1 MQVALVVAGW
11 LRRLADEKIMPR
23 TFVNDNETL
32 YRRVPYGKNLYV
44 VQSDSSIRFSSQAF
58 SDPRYRP
65 SVDRAELCHHNP
77 THTQLK
83 PSDGVIS
90 LVTHD
95 VRSIEGI
102 VQNDQNGNALQSFDV
117 DVEHV
122 PVVNDPV
129 LPDNDAHA
137 EIYTIPVCPN
147 KNIFRK
153 LSEKLALLASKR
165 QWEIEPCDPQ
175 EFS

>member
-1 MQVALVVAGW
+1 MQVALVVARW
-11 LRRLADEKIMPR
+11 LRRLADEKIMPK

-32 YRRVPYGKNLYV
+32 YRRVPYGRNLYV
-44 VQSDSSIRFSSQAF
+44 VQPDSSIRFSSQAF

-90 LVTHD
+90 LVTHN

-102 VQNDQNGNALQSFDV
+102 VQNDQNGNALQSLQCWCNLSAGCWPLRRNNTHLT
-117 DVEHV
+117 EK
-122 PVVNDPV
+122 
-129 LPDNDAHA
+129 
-137 EIYTIPVCPN
+137 N
-147 KNIFRK
+147 KDES
-153 LSEKLALLASKR
+153 L
-165 QWEIEPCDPQ
+165 
-175 EFS
+175 